1 MATQKYTD
9 YNSYISKLKY
19 YNNSPMFKCCPSPPP
34 IQEPCNTQTIF
45 NTQNNSTAISNQL
58 FNTANIKINDQYLN
72 TLISTTE
79 ISTDLLNTFI
89 HQPIDD
95 ANKTISMIYVLKAGE
110 MIEPGT
116 MKNIINKCELTTTT
130 KIYIYSKTP
139 AGVGGFNV
147 LGVNFNCYSFASV
160 GDSIS
165 LIWDKHSSSWSTLN
179 YGGFFTNI

>member
-19 YNNSPMFKCCPSPPP
+19 YNNSPIFKYGPSPPPIQPSPPP
-34 IQEPCNTQTIF
+34 IQEPSNTQTIF
-45 NTQNNSTAISNQL
+45 NTLNNSTAISNQL

-89 HQPIDD
+89 HHPIDD
-95 ANKTISMIYVLKAGE
+95 ANKTISMIYLLKAGE

-116 MKNIINKCELTTTT
+116 MKNIINKFELTKTT
-130 KIYIYSKTP
+130 KIS
-139 AGVGGFNV
+139 
-147 LGVNFNCYSFASV
+147 C
-160 GDSIS
+160 
-165 LIWDKHSSSWSTLN
+165 
-179 YGGFFTNI
+179 FFVVVRIMV